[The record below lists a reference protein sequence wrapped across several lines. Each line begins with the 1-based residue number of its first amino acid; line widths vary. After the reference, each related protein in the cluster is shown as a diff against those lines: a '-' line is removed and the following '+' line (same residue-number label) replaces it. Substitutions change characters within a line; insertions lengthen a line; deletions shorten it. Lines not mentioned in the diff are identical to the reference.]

1 MSPICTPDFQG
12 FQGPATDSEAAKSR
26 LWRSWRRASKSPTP
40 PHLQDEFARRLVRF
54 DLGSGSCGLRQGMA
68 GGERAGKDPVDRPL
82 PNAPARA
89 GQLLDH
95 QALATDYIKIDRLV
109 RPVQQLGIMP
119 RQPAKI
125 SPADAQLFRRGAD
138 ISAMFRQ
145 DFRDAPEIEASAT
158 QRELRNERHR
168 PPPAA

>member
-1 MSPICTPDFQG
+1 M
-12 FQGPATDSEAAKSR
+12 
-26 LWRSWRRASKSPTP
+26 AS
-40 PHLQDEFARRLVRF
+40 
-54 DLGSGSCGLRQGMA
+54 
-68 GGERAGKDPVDRPL
+68 GERAGEDPVYRPL

-95 QALATDYIKIDRLV
+95 QALATDNIKIDRLM
-109 RPVQQLGIMP
+109 RSFQQPGIMP

-145 DFRDAPEIEASAT
+145 DFHDVLEIEMCAT
-158 QRELRNERHR
+158 RRELRSERHR
-168 PPPAA
+168 PSPAA